1 MPLLLRFLGLQAGEV
16 GAGARLALLQ
26 QVGSEL
32 VTEKDNARH
41 RPGG

>member
-16 GAGARLALLQ
+16 GARLALLQ

-41 RPGG
+41 CPGG